1 MSRFL
6 RVVPDLHHRSIAQV
20 LGDQGEG
27 AMVTPLSIDMQV
39 ASPQSLLLKTEF
51 LDDPQARNV
60 LRSDVDLPPMKP
72 QHQERVVTGC
82 RERKRH
88 DPLSCKG
95 FGDPLARAR
104 RPQRT
109 PRSEEHTSE

>member
-60 LRSDVDLPPMKP
+60 LRSDVDLHPRKP
-72 QHQERVVTGC
+72 QHQERV
-82 RERKRH
+82 
-88 DPLSCKG
+88 SQAAASAKG
-95 FGDPLARAR
+95 TIPCPAKDSAT
-104 RPQRT
+104 Q
-109 PRSEEHTSE
+109 